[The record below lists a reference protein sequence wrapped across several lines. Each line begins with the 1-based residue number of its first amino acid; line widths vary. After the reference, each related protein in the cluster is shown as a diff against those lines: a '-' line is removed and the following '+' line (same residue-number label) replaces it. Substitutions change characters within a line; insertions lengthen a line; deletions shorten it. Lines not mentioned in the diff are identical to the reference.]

1 MPAQTTNLSIL
12 QDLENSSRT
21 GKLADSDLSALRTY
35 ESIEVIF
42 MKTTRIMAVAA
53 LIATTGL
60 ALQVAQAQQVG
71 ARRIDLQRHDLS
83 VTGREV
89 VQTIVELAPGTT
101 APRHTH
107 PGEEIIYVLEGT
119 WEYTLEG
126 KPPVTLKAGDVLFI
140 PAGTIHSARNVGTG
154 RAAELA
160 TYIVE
165 KGKPLITV
173 VE

>member
-1 MPAQTTNLSIL
+1 M
-12 QDLENSSRT
+12 
-21 GKLADSDLSALRTY
+21 
-35 ESIEVIF
+35 
-42 MKTTRIMAVAA
+42 MKGVHMKANR
-53 LIATTGL
+53 LIAATVLIAATTSL
-60 ALQVAQAQQVG
+60 ALHVSQAQQVG

-83 VTGREV
+83 ITGREV

-101 APRHTH
+101 APRHSH

-126 KPPVTLKAGDVLFI
+126 KPPVVVTAGGVLFI
-140 PAGTIHSARNVGTG
+140 PAGAVHSARNIGTG

-165 KGKPLITV
+165 KGKPLLTLAK
-173 VE
+173 